1 MIALRQLKLVPK
13 NHQIV
18 IEVPEH
24 IDENQ
29 MMEVILLFKETPK
42 NSRAD
47 KLAQLQASQHDP
59 LFMADLQEINDDF
72 ADIDSEAW

>member
-1 MIALRQLKLVPK
+1 MIALRQLKRVPK

-18 IEVPEH
+18 IEVPAN

-29 MMEVILLFKETPK
+29 MMEVILLFKEMPK

-59 LFMADLQEINDDF
+59 LFMSDLQTINDDF
-72 ADIDSEAW
+72 SHIDNEEW

>member
-1 MIALRQLKLVPK
+1 MIALRQLKRVPK

-18 IEVPEH
+18 IEVPAN

-29 MMEVILLFKETPK
+29 MMEVILLFKEMPK

-59 LFMADLQEINDDF
+59 LFMNDLQTVNDDF
-72 ADIDSEAW
+72 AHIDNEEW

>member
-1 MIALRQLKLVPK
+1 MIAIRQLTRVPK

-18 IEVPEH
+18 IEVPAD
-24 IDENQ
+24 IDEDQ

-42 NSRAD
+42 NTRAD

-59 LFMADLQEINDDF
+59 LFLADLQEVNDDF
-72 ADIDSEAW
+72 IHIDNEQW